1 MMLVTNILVLIQ
13 TITKFQYSIEKRY
26 GKNFKDEKII
36 DSERNSERVNSEL
49 N

>member
-1 MMLVTNILVLIQ
+1 MLVTNILVLIQ
-13 TITKFQYSIEKRY
+13 TITKLLYMSNEKRY

>member
-13 TITKFQYSIEKRY
+13 TITKFQYSIEK
-26 GKNFKDEKII
+26 DMEKISKMKKSLI
-36 DSERNSERVNSEL
+36 ANEIVKRVNSEL